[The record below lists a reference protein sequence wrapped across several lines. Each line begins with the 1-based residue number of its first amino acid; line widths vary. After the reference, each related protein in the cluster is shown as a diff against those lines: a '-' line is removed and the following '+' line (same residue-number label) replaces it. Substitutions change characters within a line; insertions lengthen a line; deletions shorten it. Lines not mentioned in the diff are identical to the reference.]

1 MSSSFISVLVLDDH
15 DVFVV
20 SAGGKERNP
29 CLPSRSV
36 AASSSLGNG
45 LMHLGR
51 WYLDVNG
58 IPVGDRDILNLRN
71 LVIGASRLSYAI
83 KSRVELA

>member
-20 SAGGKERNP
+20 SAGGKERNTG
-29 CLPSRSV
+29 LPIRPV

-45 LMHLGR
+45 VVHLGR
-51 WYLDVNG
+51 
-58 IPVGDRDILNLRN
+58 
-71 LVIGASRLSYAI
+71 
-83 KSRVELA
+83 